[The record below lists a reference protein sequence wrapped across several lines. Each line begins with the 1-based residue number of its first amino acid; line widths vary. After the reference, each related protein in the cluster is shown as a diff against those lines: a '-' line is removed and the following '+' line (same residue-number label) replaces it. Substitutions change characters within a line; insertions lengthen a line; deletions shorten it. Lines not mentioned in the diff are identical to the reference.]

1 LPLVERPRE
10 AKNTKARNEQGRF
23 EIEDDQ
29 HPAQAVSAIAN
40 RQSAIGNMNDLRF
53 ALRQLLKN
61 PGFTAVAVLTLGLG
75 IGANTAIFTLINT
88 ILLHPLPYSE
98 PERLVRVFCT
108 SPQSSKWPHSIAN
121 FLDQREQNMVFERVA
136 AFRWT
141 HFSVAEPGEP
151 VESLRG
157 IAATADFFPALK
169 ANAALG
175 RVFTAEEDQPGRNQV
190 VVISHACWQRRFGGD
205 PNILGRTLRVDGESA
220 AVIGVMPA
228 SFEYPLLWG
237 FVEAWRPFAFTAE
250 QRRDRISYTLNVLAR
265 LKPGVTFEQ
274 GEAAMKTLGVRLAK
288 AFPDTNAGT
297 NLRIAPLRESIGD
310 EAGRRISWLTL
321 GLTGFV
327 LLIACVNLANLQ
339 LARATTRTRE
349 VAMRLALG
357 AGRGRLIRQLLAE
370 SLLLALI
377 GGALG
382 LVLANW
388 SSDFLGSRLM
398 FPGGHRGLAM
408 SLDGRV
414 LLFALLC
421 STLTGVLFGIAP
433 AWLASRT
440 NLNEV
445 LKTSAR
451 NVSAGRS
458 QHRLRHALIIGEIA
472 LALVLL
478 TGTGLFIGGLQRF
491 IARDPGWQVDGLLT
505 GWLPLTSPN
514 YSTPEQRRAFVQRL
528 EERLAALPGVERAAT
543 SSSLPIVSFGTR
555 RPFIIESRAAP
566 ILGQEPHAY
575 AESVGPGYFGTLG
588 IRLREG
594 RLFRDM
600 DTAGNP
606 DVAIINESM
615 ARHFWPNENPIG
627 QRIGGIDQRNP
638 GWQEIVGIVN
648 DLRFPANLGT
658 PETRWQIY
666 RPFAQEPRLHV
677 ALALRTQGA
686 PENLVPALRR
696 AVAELDADLP
706 VNELEPTRNMVDRL
720 LANFNLVGAT
730 LGCFA
735 MLGLVLATV
744 GIYGVISFFVAQR
757 TGEIGIRMAL
767 GAQVRD
773 VFWLVL
779 NKGLVLSALG
789 ILFGLLGASL
799 VAVLIAAAVPELP
812 ATNPLTLAA
821 VILAL
826 IVAALLAC
834 WLPARR
840 AANVDPIKAL
850 RYE

>member
-1 LPLVERPRE
+1 
-10 AKNTKARNEQGRF
+10 
-23 EIEDDQ
+23 
-29 HPAQAVSAIAN
+29 
-40 RQSAIGNMNDLRF
+40 MNDLRF
-53 ALRQLLKN
+53 AFRQLLKN

-108 SPQSSKWPHSIAN
+108 SPQSSKWSHSVAN
-121 FLDQREQNMVFERVA
+121 FLDQGEQNTVFERLA

-141 HFSVAEPGEP
+141 RFSVAEPGEP

-157 IAATADFFPALK
+157 IATTSDFFPALK

-190 VVISHACWQRRFGGD
+190 IVISHNCWQRRFGGD
-205 PNILGRTLRVDGESA
+205 PKIIGRTLRVDGESV

-228 SFEYPLLWG
+228 TFDYPLLWG

-250 QRRDRISYTLNVLAR
+250 QRQDRVSYNLNVLAR
-265 LKPGVTFEQ
+265 LKPGVTFPQ
-274 GEAAMKTLGVRLAK
+274 GEAAMKTLGARLAK

-297 NLRIAPLRESIGD
+297 SLRIAPLPESIGD

-321 GLTGFV
+321 GLTAFV

-339 LARATTRTRE
+339 LARAVTRTRE
-349 VAMRLALG
+349 LAMRLALG

-382 LVLANW
+382 VVLANW

-398 FPGGHRGLAM
+398 FPGGHRGLTM
-408 SLDGRV
+408 SIDARV
-414 LLFALLC
+414 LLFALGC
-421 STLTGVLFGIAP
+421 STVTGVLFGMAP

-440 NLNEV
+440 DLNEV
-445 LKTSAR
+445 LKSSAR

-458 QHRLRHALIIGEIA
+458 QHRLRHALIVGEIA

-505 GWLPLTSPN
+505 GWLPLTSVKH
-514 YSTPEQRRAFVQRL
+514 SSPEQRRAFVRRL
-528 EERLAALPGVERAAT
+528 EERLSSLPGVERAAV
-543 SSSLPIVSFGTR
+543 SSSLPIVSFGTS
-555 RPFIIESRAAP
+555 RPFMVEGRAALE
-566 ILGQEPHAY
+566 LGQEPQAY
-575 AESVGPGYFGTLG
+575 AEAVGPGYFETLG

-594 RLFRDM
+594 RLFREV
-600 DTAGNP
+600 DTEGRPN
-606 DVAIINESM
+606 VAIINESM
-615 ARHFWPNENPIG
+615 ARHFWPKENPIG
-627 QRIGGIDQRNP
+627 KRIGGIDQRNP
-638 GWQEIVGIVN
+638 GWQEIVGVVN
-648 DLRFPANLGT
+648 DLQFPANLGT

-666 RPFAQEPRLHV
+666 RPFAQEPRPFV
-677 ALALRTQGA
+677 AIALRTQGA

-696 AVAELDADLP
+696 AVAELDPDLP
-706 VNELEPTRNMVDRL
+706 VNELEPTRKMVDRL

-735 MLGLVLATV
+735 VLGLVLATV

-767 GAQVRD
+767 GAQLRD

-789 ILFGLLGASL
+789 ILFGLLGAFL
-799 VAVLIAAAVPELP
+799 VGALIAAAVPELP
-812 ATNPLTLAA
+812 PTNPLALAG

-826 IVAALLAC
+826 ILAALLAC

-840 AANVDPIKAL
+840 ATKVHPMEAL